1 MAEDQDRT
9 VPLPGNPEQQQP
21 GSVPAPEAS
30 PAPAAEPAPE
40 PEPAAGAAPAVEP
53 PPAASPTPPPPPAP
67 GQAQPA
73 QPYQAAAP
81 YGQPQQPFA
90 PGQPVNPYGQP
101 MAGYYQQPAKSGKA
115 TGALVCG
122 IFAILLAWAPLFGI
136 ILGIVAIVL
145 AVKAVK
151 EAGKDGKATGGTVCG
166 IIGIVLSVLS
176 FILYLVIGFGAM
188 AYVAAH
194 PGSVTV
200 TENTPSLSDS
210 GSNSSALGATED
222 EKQAEAVAQ
231 AELDKLK
238 NQDPAFVQQ
247 LAAQLDA
254 EFADSAGYSLAELGV
269 DPVAFVQWLLA
280 DFDYQLDGT
289 YTNSDGTGT
298 TYADV
303 TMRDVYAFAST
314 FMTDA
319 TAFSRSTEAG
329 SMDEAAMKAKLGEL
343 FNAAMEKT
351 TDTTESYI
359 GVDLVK
365 QGDAWVIDEESWA
378 DETELLFGNL

>member
-1 MAEDQDRT
+1 MADDQDRT
-9 VPLPGNPEQQQP
+9 VPLPENSESQQP
-21 GSVPAPEAS
+21 GGAVT
-30 PAPAAEPAPE
+30 PAAEPGPGSAPE
-40 PEPAAGAAPAVEP
+40 PTPTAPS
-53 PPAASPTPPPPPAP
+53 AASPTPPPPPAP
-67 GQAQPA
+67 GQDQPA
-73 QPYQAAAP
+73 QPYQP
-81 YGQPQQPFA
+81 VA

-101 MAGYYQQPAKSGKA
+101 APGYYQQPAKSGKA

-151 EAGKDGKATGGTVCG
+151 EAGKDGKATGGKVCG

-188 AYVAAH
+188 AYIAAN

-200 TENTPSLSDS
+200 VDNAPYSDS
-210 GSNSSALGATED
+210 NSGLAATED

-280 DFDYQLDGT
+280 DYQLDGT
-289 YTNSDGTGT
+289 YTSSDGTGT

-303 TMRDVYAFAST
+303 TMRDVYAFAGA

-329 SMDEAAMKAKLGEL
+329 SMDEAAVKAKLGEL

-351 TDTTESYI
+351 TDTTETYI

-365 QGDAWVIDEESWA
+365 QGDAWVVDEESWS

>member
-1 MAEDQDRT
+1 MADDQDRT
-9 VPLPGNPEQQQP
+9 VPLPENPEPQQP
-21 GSVPAPEAS
+21 D
-30 PAPAAEPAPE
+30 
-40 PEPAAGAAPAVEP
+40 GAATPDAGPASEP
-53 PPAASPTPPPPPAP
+53 MPTPPPPPAP
-67 GQAQPA
+67 GQTPPA

-81 YGQPQQPFA
+81 QGQPQQPFA

-101 MAGYYQQPAKSGKA
+101 SPGYYQQPTTSGKA

-151 EAGKDGKATGGTVCG
+151 EAGKDGKATGGKVCG

-188 AYVAAH
+188 AYLAAN

-200 TENTPSLSDS
+200 VDNAPYADS
-210 GSNSSALGATED
+210 SSGLNATED

-289 YTNSDGTGT
+289 YTSSDGTGT

>member
-1 MAEDQDRT
+1 MADDQDRT
-9 VPLPGNPEQQQP
+9 VPLPENSEPQQP
-21 GSVPAPEAS
+21 GGEV
-30 PAPAAEPAPE
+30 APAAEPAPGSA
-40 PEPAAGAAPAVEP
+40 PEPTPTA

-67 GQAQPA
+67 GQDQPA
-73 QPYQAAAP
+73 QPYQPAAP
-81 YGQPQQPFA
+81 YGQPQQPVA
-90 PGQPVNPYGQP
+90 PGQPFNPYGQP
-101 MAGYYQQPAKSGKA
+101 APGYYQQPAKSGKA

-151 EAGKDGKATGGTVCG
+151 EAGKDGKATGGKVCG

-188 AYVAAH
+188 AYIAAN

-200 TENTPSLSDS
+200 VDNAPYSDS
-210 GSNSSALGATED
+210 NSGLAATED

-247 LAAQLDA
+247 LAAQIDA
-254 EFADSAGYSLAELGV
+254 GFADSAGYSLAELGV

-289 YTNSDGTGT
+289 YTSSDGTGT

-303 TMRDVYAFAST
+303 TMRDVYAFAGA

-329 SMDEAAMKAKLGEL
+329 SMDEAAVKAKLGEL

-351 TDTTESYI
+351 TDTTETYI

-365 QGDAWVIDEESWA
+365 QGDAWVVDEESWS

>member
-1 MAEDQDRT
+1 ME
-9 VPLPGNPEQQQP
+9 E
-21 GSVPAPEAS
+21 
-30 PAPAAEPAPE
+30 
-40 PEPAAGAAPAVEP
+40 VE
-53 PPAASPTPPPPPAP
+53 TQK
-67 GQAQPA
+67 GRD
-73 QPYQAAAP
+73 
-81 YGQPQQPFA
+81 
-90 PGQPVNPYGQP
+90 
-101 MAGYYQQPAKSGKA
+101 GKMCTA
-115 TGALVCG
+115 
-122 IFAILLAWAPLFGI
+122 
-136 ILGIVAIVL
+136 VL
-145 AVKAVK
+145 ATKRVEYGVEEVKDENGDFIPVQIDDTIYEKVYVLVDPK
-151 EAGKDGKATGGTVCG
+151 E
-166 IIGIVLSVLS
+166 
-176 FILYLVIGFGAM
+176 
-188 AYVAAH
+188 
-194 PGSVTV
+194 VT
-200 TENTPSLSDS
+200 L
-210 GSNSSALGATED
+210 ED

>member
-1 MAEDQDRT
+1 MADDQDRT
-9 VPLPGNPEQQQP
+9 VPLPGNPEPQQP

-67 GQAQPA
+67 GQTPPA

-81 YGQPQQPFA
+81 QGQPQQPFA

-101 MAGYYQQPAKSGKA
+101 SPGYYQQPTKSGKA

-151 EAGKDGKATGGTVCG
+151 EAGKDGKATGGKVCG

-188 AYVAAH
+188 AYLAAN
-194 PGSVTV
+194 PGSV
-200 TENTPSLSDS
+200 D
-210 GSNSSALGATED
+210 GGGQRALP
-222 EKQAEAVAQ
+222 
-231 AELDKLK
+231 LH
-238 NQDPAFVQQ
+238 
-247 LAAQLDA
+247 
-254 EFADSAGYSLAELGV
+254 ADSS
-269 DPVAFVQWLLA
+269 
-280 DFDYQLDGT
+280 
-289 YTNSDGTGT
+289 
-298 TYADV
+298 
-303 TMRDVYAFAST
+303 
-314 FMTDA
+314 
-319 TAFSRSTEAG
+319 SRG
-329 SMDEAAMKAKLGEL
+329 SMRPRTRSRPRPWPKRSS
-343 FNAAMEKT
+343 T
-351 TDTTESYI
+351 S
-359 GVDLVK
+359 
-365 QGDAWVIDEESWA
+365 
-378 DETELLFGNL
+378 

>member
-1 MAEDQDRT
+1 MVD
-9 VPLPGNPEQQQP
+9 N
-21 GSVPAPEAS
+21 
-30 PAPAAEPAPE
+30 
-40 PEPAAGAAPAVEP
+40 
-53 PPAASPTPPPPPAP
+53 
-67 GQAQPA
+67 
-73 QPYQAAAP
+73 AP
-81 YGQPQQPFA
+81 Y
-90 PGQPVNPYGQP
+90 
-101 MAGYYQQPAKSGKA
+101 
-115 TGALVCG
+115 
-122 IFAILLAWAPLFGI
+122 
-136 ILGIVAIVL
+136 
-145 AVKAVK
+145 
-151 EAGKDGKATGGTVCG
+151 
-166 IIGIVLSVLS
+166 
-176 FILYLVIGFGAM
+176 
-188 AYVAAH
+188 
-194 PGSVTV
+194 
-200 TENTPSLSDS
+200 SDS
-210 GSNSSALGATED
+210 NSGLAATEG

-289 YTNSDGTGT
+289 YTSSDGTGT

-303 TMRDVYAFAST
+303 TMRDVYAFAGA

-329 SMDEAAMKAKLGEL
+329 SMDEAAVKAKLGEL

-351 TDTTESYI
+351 TDTTETYI

-365 QGDAWVIDEESWA
+365 QGDAWVVDEESWS

>member
-1 MAEDQDRT
+1 MGNAAKVMLVDDDESLHVLMRRIVEDAGYAFCAAFDGEEGLALLAEDVYKRQ
-9 VPLPGNPEQQQP
+9 
-21 GSVPAPEAS
+21 
-30 PAPAAEPAPE
+30 
-40 PEPAAGAAPAVEP
+40 
-53 PPAASPTPPPPPAP
+53 
-67 GQAQPA
+67 
-73 QPYQAAAP
+73 
-81 YGQPQQPFA
+81 
-90 PGQPVNPYGQP
+90 
-101 MAGYYQQPAKSGKA
+101 
-115 TGALVCG
+115 
-122 IFAILLAWAPLFGI
+122 LLAWAPLFGI

-151 EAGKDGKATGGTVCG
+151 EAGKDGKATGGKVCG

-303 TMRDVYAFAST
+303 TMCDVYAFAST

-359 GVDLVK
+359 C
-365 QGDAWVIDEESWA
+365 
-378 DETELLFGNL
+378 LLYTSRCV